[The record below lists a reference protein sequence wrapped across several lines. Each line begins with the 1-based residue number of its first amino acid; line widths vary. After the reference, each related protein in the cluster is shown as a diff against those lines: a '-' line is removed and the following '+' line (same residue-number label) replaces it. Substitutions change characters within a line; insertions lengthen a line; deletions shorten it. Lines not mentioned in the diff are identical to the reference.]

1 MIIVDDVDVGKG
13 FEDIYQNPLW
23 LHSIDMGKYTEVFQ
37 EKDIDEEILL
47 ELLKDPEDLNEFGM
61 SDNDK
66 EKLKR
71 QFCKF

>member
-1 MIIVDDVDVGKG
+1 MSCAD
-13 FEDIYQNPLW
+13 LTAW
-23 LHSIDMGKYTEVFQ
+23 LQSIDMGKYTEVFQ

-61 SDNDK
+61 SDDDK